1 MSEQL
6 QLECPHFE
14 HMLVLPHMAIHNFN
28 AINSSHT
35 CGISITAFIGAMH
48 ALERKARA
56 AGWDWQ
62 FRCIGIVVHD
72 HSLQAISSQFT
83 SALLLTRNPI
93 KGYLREDKKIASS
106 EPNSETG
113 AKEKF
118 APIIEEGRIHLTVTL
133 TFGIYSESMSGAG
146 DADKASQ
153 VRQWLAG
160 MRLGGGSVWQSPTVH
175 PKRQQ
180 PWWLSLGDTAA
191 DRAQAFA
198 RAKLKLLPGFTLVDR
213 SDLLP
218 TRLQQMQKT
227 QPQATTL
234 DAWLSLCRTNWEW
247 SEAQGKWLSDRPKG
261 SGWIVPIPTG
271 YAALTHL
278 LAAGSVANARDTTTP
293 FRFVESVYSVGEWLG
308 PHRLTHPQDM
318 MWWPQYQH
326 ATGLYRCCNGYQPP
340 APALESESAETSALA
355 KAHENTPPTAPD
367 PAEA

>member
-1 MSEQL
+1 MSEQP

-62 FRCIGIVVHD
+62 FRCIGIVVHE
-72 HSLQAISSQFT
+72 HSLQATEGGFT
-83 SALLLTRNPI
+83 RSLHLTRNP
-93 KGYLREDKKIASS
+93 L
-106 EPNSETG
+106 
-113 AKEKF
+113 AKDGST
-118 APIIEEGRIHLTVTL
+118 AAIVEEGRIHLTVTL

>member
-14 HMLVLPHMAIHNFN
+14 HMLVLPHIAIHNFN

-62 FRCIGIVVHD
+62 FCCVGIVVHD

-160 MRLGGGSVWQSPTVH
+160 MRLGGGSVWQSPIVH
-175 PKRQQ
+175 PKR
-180 PWWLSLGDTAA
+180 
-191 DRAQAFA
+191 
-198 RAKLKLLPGFTLVDR
+198 
-213 SDLLP
+213 
-218 TRLQQMQKT
+218 
-227 QPQATTL
+227 
-234 DAWLSLCRTNWEW
+234 
-247 SEAQGKWLSDRPKG
+247 
-261 SGWIVPIPTG
+261 
-271 YAALTHL
+271 
-278 LAAGSVANARDTTTP
+278 
-293 FRFVESVYSVGEWLG
+293 
-308 PHRLTHPQDM
+308 
-318 MWWPQYQH
+318 
-326 ATGLYRCCNGYQPP
+326 
-340 APALESESAETSALA
+340 
-355 KAHENTPPTAPD
+355 
-367 PAEA
+367 